1 MKEKT
6 EEEIKSSPA
15 FHRAFYNECRKNATN
30 EAEKQQIDKFF
41 RESQTHE
48 DFNVKMFEIDWYL
61 EKYEEILNES
71 KQLAAAL
78 IRKEE
83 EAAMIISRIFLKF
96 SGQEAEIKQVIPPMQ
111 KVSYTPPVKQEPT
124 VPIANYYSQSMM
136 SHNQPMKPSYTSSM
150 DYRMQPEPREPTYY
164 TPSQQQPIMQTQ
176 PQTQHQPQSSF
187 YASQRPTYFD
197 RGEDKTMKEYRPQ
210 AADLSQLKQ
219 KLSSIIQ
226 LNYASVI
233 NQIKKT
239 GKEPTEGF
247 LSTLYLA
254 VSDYVRNLFDD
265 LRSIAEAEND
275 STDLKSFMRTGDTS
289 ELDSQR
295 HTLIPEKPS
304 DASSSYRQLQFL
316 IKFSSIQEDQKQIEK
331 INEREQKDLEEKYAL
346 SKEEDEE
353 KVQKKIKKDFTE
365 QDELIKLLFKS
376 KKDKSQDS
384 ENKSKKI
391 QETNLFLSNLTSR
404 TTSNVTPSQTQE
416 ALAQK
421 EHISRGRKA
430 GAGQKRITMKHL
442 VYYLETNPLYR
453 RTPLLHKAYLK

>member
-1 MKEKT
+1 
-6 EEEIKSSPA
+6 
-15 FHRAFYNECRKNATN
+15 
-30 EAEKQQIDKFF
+30 
-41 RESQTHE
+41 
-48 DFNVKMFEIDWYL
+48 
-61 EKYEEILNES
+61 
-71 KQLAAAL
+71 
-78 IRKEE
+78 
-83 EAAMIISRIFLKF
+83 
-96 SGQEAEIKQVIPPMQ
+96 MQ

-197 RGEDKTMKEYRPQ
+197 SRVSTLFSDKVGGEDKTMKEYRPQ

-289 ELDSQR
+289 V
-295 HTLIPEKPS
+295 
-304 DASSSYRQLQFL
+304 FC
-316 IKFSSIQEDQKQIEK
+316 F
-331 INEREQKDLEEKYAL
+331 
-346 SKEEDEE
+346 
-353 KVQKKIKKDFTE
+353 
-365 QDELIKLLFKS
+365 
-376 KKDKSQDS
+376 
-384 ENKSKKI
+384 
-391 QETNLFLSNLTSR
+391 
-404 TTSNVTPSQTQE
+404 
-416 ALAQK
+416 
-421 EHISRGRKA
+421 
-430 GAGQKRITMKHL
+430 
-442 VYYLETNPLYR
+442 
-453 RTPLLHKAYLK
+453 